1 MALHDI
7 EPTFV
12 VVTCV
17 TVLNGQW
24 WHNNYCTL
32 RWEMESNR
40 GEQIIETGKGRGKET
55 KPKGEIEYRVIE
67 QRDT

>member
-1 MALHDI
+1 
-7 EPTFV
+7 
-12 VVTCV
+12 
-17 TVLNGQW
+17 
-24 WHNNYCTL
+24 
-32 RWEMESNR
+32 MESNR